1 MKRQLAIEGMTC
13 HHCVMAVKDELEK
26 IPHLQ
31 VRNVD
36 IGSASIEYDESQVS
50 DEAIV
55 EAIEEAGYFLV

>member
-1 MKRQLAIEGMTC
+1 
-13 HHCVMAVKDELEK
+13 MAVKDELEK